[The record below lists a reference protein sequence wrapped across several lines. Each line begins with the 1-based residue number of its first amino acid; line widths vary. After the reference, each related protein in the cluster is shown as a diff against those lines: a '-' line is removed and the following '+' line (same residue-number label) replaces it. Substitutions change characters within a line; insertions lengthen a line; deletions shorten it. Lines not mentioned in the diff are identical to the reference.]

1 MVSSHRFRL
10 LGAHTGLQIGEQPLK
25 YVRPRQVRGRESSLD
40 PDTEVAQTALY
51 ALYQTDLY
59 TPDPVINGRIPKNGY
74 GNIDVYVPSMVPPGA
89 VHVRALDAKH
99 AAKLLNVDYADAVTG
114 FQFKGRHGT
123 AVVEGIIV
131 ASEFRD
137 AVEAVLDGMAY
148 AKAEA
153 MEASRSAEALR
164 LWRRFLVGM
173 RVVQRVRGYRNDG
186 EGDEEDRIA
195 DEEFRKELD
204 QELAQ
209 YRETS
214 PGSDGGGGF
223 MVDSEKG
230 DTPARTARMA
240 RRQLPS
246 EDEDDEDLH
255 DDDYDN
261 DGGGFLPEPETGSEG
276 EEEAAKSQC
285 GVPSLI
291 CEPSLFGL
299 ENFDIPMAMPLSE
312 DEQDEYGGAETEDKP
327 MSPGIRAGPIPGPTS
342 PAAIVDKRSLVIQA
356 SIHEED
362 EISSPHRAQPAPDS
376 SVATIPSSKN
386 LVIDP
391 SDVPKAVS
399 ADRKQPSPVPS
410 STSSGFDNGLLL
422 EDPED
427 EDAEPE
433 WLL

>member
-1 MVSSHRFRL
+1 M
-10 LGAHTGLQIGEQPLK
+10 
-25 YVRPRQVRGRESSLD
+25 D
-40 PDTEVAQTALY
+40 PDTEAAQTALY

-59 TPDPVINGRIPKNGY
+59 IPDPVVNGRIPKNGY

-99 AAKLLNVDYADAVTG
+99 AAKLLNIDYADAVTG
-114 FQFKGRHGT
+114 FQFKGRHGA

-186 EGDEEDRIA
+186 EGDEDDRIA
-195 DEEFRKELD
+195 DEEFQKELD

-209 YRETS
+209 YPEKS
-214 PGSDGGGGF
+214 PGSDDGGGF
-223 MVDSEKG
+223 MVNSEQG
-230 DTPARTARMA
+230 DTPVKAARMA
-240 RRQLPS
+240 QQQLPS
-246 EDEDDEDLH
+246 GNENEDDDDLH
-255 DDDYDN
+255 DDDYGN
-261 DGGGFLPEPETGSEG
+261 DGGGFLPESETGSEG
-276 EEEAAKSQC
+276 EEAVQPQR
-285 GVPSLI
+285 GVPSLAR
-291 CEPSLFGL
+291 EPSLFGL
-299 ENFDIPMAMPLSE
+299 ENFDIPMAVPLSE
-312 DEQDEYGGAETEDKP
+312 DERDEYGGGFMVAESEDIS
-327 MSPGIRAGPIPGPTS
+327 MSSCTRAGITPGLTS
-342 PAAIVDKRSLVIQA
+342 PAVTLDKQSLA
-356 SIHEED
+356 DRDSITKQIDVSTAH
-362 EISSPHRAQPAPDS
+362 STQPAPAPS
-376 SVATIPSSKN
+376 LTITPSSID
-386 LVIDP
+386 LAIDP
-391 SDVPKAVS
+391 PQVSKAVD
-399 ADRKQPSPVPS
+399 ADQTQPSPAPS
-410 STSSGFDNGLLL
+410 SASSGFDDGLLL